1 MIPPTVVN
9 QKFFDDTIKRKVVVF
24 PSRYFGPDCG
34 CPERFL
40 LGVRLLR
47 PSAGGGERHHRGLET
62 VVVRVART
70 SDERTGE
77 GQGRAVVLDAT
88 VRSRGTAQIQAWELL
103 EEMPAIVAMERYC
116 DEVEMFNENWYQL
129 MTKNMTY
136 ETKAKMLTMADEC
149 SEEYYLQVGN
159 GLLIPPREK
168 KNRRE

>member
-1 MIPPTVVN
+1 MS
-9 QKFFDDTIKRKVVVF
+9 RKI
-24 PSRYFGPDCG
+24 
-34 CPERFL
+34 L

-88 VRSRGTAQIQAWELL
+88 VRSRGTAPDSSVSFWKK
-103 EEMPAIVAMERYC
+103 MPAIVAMERYC

-159 GLLIPPREK
+159 GLLIPPRENVENK
-168 KNRRE
+168 KKRKRPRAEYGRSDR